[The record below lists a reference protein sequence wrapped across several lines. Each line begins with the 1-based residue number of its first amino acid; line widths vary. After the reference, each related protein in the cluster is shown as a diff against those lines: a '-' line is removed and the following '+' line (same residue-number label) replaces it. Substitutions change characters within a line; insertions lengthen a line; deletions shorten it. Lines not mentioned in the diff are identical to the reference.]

1 MNVVTN
7 CVGWHRTHKNA
18 NVTIIHCE
26 IIKIHKVEHLNNNRI
41 VHSQLEFVPIYK
53 MVKIEQNK
61 WTTIDEK
68 TGKENNLHMNTNTIL
83 EWDMGRGWGR
93 MREGVGREGLGE
105 DRRSMMSR
113 RDHSSS
119 CTSSISSFFLIIFFL
134 LHLLEEI
141 SNVDVRTHIILP
153 VIYILFVSHRIS
165 LSCSHSTKSVYLEKK
180 RRGNSLEFLGKP
192 LVLPKILDECS
203 KLLLLPLSELKRGT
217 SSMRNKG
224 GGGRGRGE

>member
-1 MNVVTN
+1 
-7 CVGWHRTHKNA
+7 
-18 NVTIIHCE
+18 
-26 IIKIHKVEHLNNNRI
+26 
-41 VHSQLEFVPIYK
+41 
-53 MVKIEQNK
+53 
-61 WTTIDEK
+61 
-68 TGKENNLHMNTNTIL
+68 
-83 EWDMGRGWGR
+83 